1 MEDKQ
6 TEKKYHI
13 GYLSGTFDLFHIG
26 HVRLLRRAKA
36 LCETLIVGIN
46 KDGQW
51 KGKETFIPFD
61 ERMEVVSACR
71 YADRVIPAP
80 PEDDEAWELLHY
92 EALFAGSD
100 YIGSERFLRYEKTL
114 ADRNVDIIFFEYTRV
129 TSSSLIRERIGR
141 EGQR

>member
-1 MEDKQ
+1 MPKSSSRR
-6 TEKKYHI
+6 K
-13 GYLSGTFDLFHIG
+13 
-26 HVRLLRRAKA
+26 RLIR
-36 LCETLIVGIN
+36 
-46 KDGQW
+46 
-51 KGKETFIPFD
+51 
-61 ERMEVVSACR
+61 S
-71 YADRVIPAP
+71 YRVIPAP

-129 TSSSLIRERIGR
+129 TSSSLIREMIGR